1 MKTQQAD
8 VVLITGASSGI
19 GLTTAIYLAQKGYAV
34 IGTSRSLARLSEL
47 QEQAKAKGLSVTPA
61 ELDVNSD
68 EDVAAVVPELIARFG
83 RIDALVNNAGY
94 GLWGPLQGLSSE
106 ELRAQFETNVFAAFR
121 MAKAV
126 LPSMLERRH
135 GTIINVSSVA
145 GRVATPFNGAYV
157 ASKFALEGMSESL
170 RQELW
175 PYGICVVVVEPGL
188 FRTDF
193 YDKSQVVGENALSP
207 DLPYQAAVERYR
219 RKHGNI
225 LRFSHDPIVVAKVI
239 RKVIRSRNPASRY
252 PVGIEAWL
260 GVMGVRFIPSR
271 IFQAMVRRSIM

>member
-1 MKTQQAD
+1 MKTQKAD

-19 GLTTAIYLAQKGYAV
+19 GLTTALYLAEKGYTV
-34 IGTSRSLARLSEL
+34 VGTSRALGRLSGL
-47 QEQAKAKGLSVTPA
+47 QEQAKAKGVSVTPV

-68 EDVAAVVPELIARFG
+68 ADVAAVVPELIVRFG
-83 RIDALVNNAGY
+83 KIDALVNNAGY
-94 GLWGPLQGLSSE
+94 GLWGPLQGLSIG
-106 ELRAQFETNVFAAFR
+106 ELKAQFETNVFAAFR

-126 LPSMLERRH
+126 LPSMLARRR
-135 GTIINVSSVA
+135 GTIVNISSVA

-157 ASKFALEGMSESL
+157 SSKFALEGMSESL

-175 PYGICVVVVEPGL
+175 PYGVRVAVVEPGL
-188 FRTDF
+188 FRTSF
-193 YDKSQVVGENALSP
+193 YDKSQVVGENALSS
-207 DLPYQAAVERYR
+207 DLPYQPTVERYR

-239 RKVIRSRNPASRY
+239 HKVIRSRNPAFRY

-260 GVMGVRFIPSR
+260 GVMGVRLVPSR
-271 IFQAMVRRSIM
+271 IFQAMVRRSIT